1 MNDFPPKVN
10 RRVCVC
16 VSVSFISVW
25 WIILT
30 PSLMFRWFLTGCPD
44 WTVAHVKT
52 NEVLWEHI
60 KAGLWKSGKVS
71 NCRRF
76 LRKKKIA
83 AHFSASPRVEKL
95 SVVEILAAFFFSIF
109 LFEMHFLWD
118 KNLPETVCF
127 GDRLLLLYLTAC
139 GDIWATQNPTTSA
152 VNCVI
157 LKKQHHVTIPT
168 LLRCFGVFFSPA
180 VSFSAAVCGDSHVID
195 HEWKSEVLLKQ
206 TTVSAFSLCAVVW

>member
-118 KNLPETVCF
+118 KKSA
-127 GDRLLLLYLTAC
+127 GDRLFRRPSSTTLFNGMWGHLSNTESNDQCSKLCYFKE
-139 GDIWATQNPTTSA
+139 TTSCD
-152 VNCVI
+152 NPNTSTM
-157 LKKQHHVTIPT
+157 LW
-168 LLRCFGVFFSPA
+168 CFLQPS
-180 VSFSAAVCGDSHVID
+180 S
-195 HEWKSEVLLKQ
+195 
-206 TTVSAFSLCAVVW
+206 